1 MIREERKVVYEAAP
15 PAEPV
20 AIEQDAKD
28 FPNSTFTVISK
39 VAYLIGVPKRFFENE
54 HASPKIEIYQSM
66 DRSRSF
72 LE

>member
-20 AIEQDAKD
+20 AVEQDAKD

-39 VAYLIGVPKRFFENE
+39 VAYLIGVPKRFF
-54 HASPKIEIYQSM
+54 
-66 DRSRSF
+66 
-72 LE
+72 